1 MSILLFSLIPRAYG
15 CIVKTQGLLY
25 KNLLLFFFLN
35 FRSVRQFLAR
45 SHGFPLKILGDTRDF
60 PKSRPP

>member
-1 MSILLFSLIPRAYG
+1 MTILFFSLIPRAYG

-25 KNLLLFFFLN
+25 KKLLLFFLN
-35 FRSVRQFLAR
+35 FRGVRQFLAR

-60 PKSRPP
+60 SKISPP